1 MSFFGVLEWYIFDVK
16 WNILAETNL
25 VANGGDT
32 HFENVLAYYL
42 DDKRTEEQKLAL
54 LSPFEIELKKRWE
67 AAFQMMLEFRS
78 QEDAVK
84 KLVAV
89 FGVSKATAY
98 RDVKRTEMLFGS
110 FKRFD
115 KEAWRYIQIERKHKY
130 LQIALKDKNM
140 EMVYKFD
147 QAIDKLLGLDKEDSP
162 IDLDKIASQ
171 NYDIIISNKQ
181 ARLIKMIHSQGGVV
195 NMNVSDTIDIDF
207 EELKNKDEDEQE

>member
-1 MSFFGVLEWYIFDVK
+1 MADIELKTV
-16 WNILAETNL
+16 NN
-25 VANGGDT
+25 DT

-42 DDKRTEEQKLAL
+42 DDKRSEEKKLAML
-54 LSPFEIELKKRWE
+54 TPFELDLKKRWE
-67 AAFQMMLEFRS
+67 AAFQLMLEFRS

-98 RDVKRTEMLFGS
+98 RDIKRTEMLFGS

-181 ARLIKMIHSQGGVV
+181 QRLLKMIHAQGGFV
-195 NMNVSDTIDIDF
+195 NMNVPDTIDIDF
-207 EELKNKDEDEQE
+207 EELKGQKDERE

>member
-1 MSFFGVLEWYIFDVK
+1 MS
-16 WNILAETNL
+16 ETSL
-25 VANGGDT
+25 VANSGDT

-78 QEDAVK
+78 QEDTVK

-162 IDLDKIASQ
+162 INLEKLE
-171 NYDIIISNKQ
+171 SNDYEMVLSKKQ
-181 ARLIKMIHSQGGVV
+181 AKLVNQILKNGGSV
-195 NMNVSDTIDIDF
+195 NMNVPDITEIDF
-207 EELKNKDEDEQE
+207 EEVNDES

>member
-1 MSFFGVLEWYIFDVK
+1 M
-16 WNILAETNL
+16 AETSL

-54 LSPFEIELKKRWE
+54 LTDFEIELKKRWE
-67 AAFQMMLEFRS
+67 AAFQIMLEFRS

-181 ARLIKMIHSQGGVV
+181 ARLIKMIHAQGGVV
-195 NMNVSDTIDIDF
+195 NMNVRDTIDIDF